1 MSVKITPQLAE
12 ELAKEGQ
19 RLREEYRKRINK
31 MWDIDIDSRR
41 LRS

>member
-1 MSVKITPQLAE
+1 MFIEITPQLAE

-19 RLREEYRKRINK
+19 KLREEYHKRLKK
-31 MWDIDIDSRR
+31 MWDVSKTRR